1 MSSNL
6 SPSPFPWLPPLNSHP
21 NYGVYIKAQQIQ
33 FEEANYST
41 HSLYPDQFVVDFHV
55 KTKFYSEDQ
64 TRNDYIPGLNWRRR
78 INIMCI
84 PGDPEPM
91 VETDIHFM
99 LLIMKIQFPLN
110 NLRWV
115 NTNDDNSSD
124 PEMVFLENEDEFVE
138 TLVGFMNRLR
148 SLPINEG
155 LRFLPMCL
163 KIVKRVTISDSE
175 FEDWVLWKEE
185 QVRVNPNF
193 HEEYNEAIARPRLPE
208 ELLFDRKT
216 QAATPSS
223 VDALESWV
231 IDGESS
237 ASSPAITCGV
247 CLEEMLFGTTA
258 TRMPCSHVFHG
269 DCILRWLN
277 ADHTCPICRY
287 SLPST

>member
-1 MSSNL
+1 MEMEMTMSKRASFDL
-6 SPSPFPWLPPLNSHP
+6 LEI
-21 NYGVYIKAQQIQ
+21 G
-33 FEEANYST
+33 EE
-41 HSLYPDQFVVDFHV
+41 DD
-55 KTKFYSEDQ
+55 
-64 TRNDYIPGLNWRRR
+64 RNDSIPGLNRRRR
-78 INIMCI
+78 ITFMCI

-91 VETDIHFM
+91 VETDIHYM
-99 LLIMKIQFPLN
+99 LRIMKIQFPLN

-138 TLVGFMNRLR
+138 TLLGFMNRLR

-163 KIVKRVTISDSE
+163 KIVKRVTILDSE
-175 FEDWVLWKEE
+175 FDDWVSWKDE

>member
-1 MSSNL
+1 MSSNS

-21 NYGVYIKAQQIQ
+21 NYAVYIKAQQIQ

-41 HSLYPDQFVVDFHV
+41 HSLYHEFVVDFHV

-64 TRNDYIPGLNWRRR
+64 TRNDSIPGLNRRRR
-78 INIMCI
+78 INFMCK

-91 VETDIHFM
+91 VETDIHNM
-99 LLIMKIQFPLN
+99 LNIMGIQFPLN

-185 QVRVNPNF
+185 QVWVNPNF
-193 HEEYNEAIARPRLPE
+193 YEEYNEAIERPRLPE
-208 ELLFDRKT
+208 ELLFDRKM

-237 ASSPAITCGV
+237 TSPAITCGV
-247 CLEEMLFGTTA
+247 CLEEMLFGTKA